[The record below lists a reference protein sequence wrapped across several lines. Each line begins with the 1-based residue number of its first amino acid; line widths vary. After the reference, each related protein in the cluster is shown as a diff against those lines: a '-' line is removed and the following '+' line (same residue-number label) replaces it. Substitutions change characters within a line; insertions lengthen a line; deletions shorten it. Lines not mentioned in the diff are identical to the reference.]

1 MWELSRSFGFEAAH
15 TLARAVAREASLR
28 VHGHSYR
35 AEVTLRGV
43 PDASGMVVDLGV
55 FAEKLAAVRAALDH
69 RMLDEVPGLAP
80 ATLENLAAY
89 IWRALAEDM
98 PQLARVSVHRDSLQE
113 TCTYFGPAP

>member
-15 TLARAVAREASLR
+15 TLRRAVETEASLR

-43 PDASGMVVDLGV
+43 PDASGMLVDLAV
-55 FAEKLAAVRAALDH
+55 FAAALAAVRDGLDH

-80 ATLENLAAY
+80 PTLENLAAY
-89 IWRALAEDM
+89 IWRALAHL
-98 PQLARVSVHRDSLQE
+98 PLARVSVHRDSLGE
-113 TCTYFGPAP
+113 SCAYFGPAA